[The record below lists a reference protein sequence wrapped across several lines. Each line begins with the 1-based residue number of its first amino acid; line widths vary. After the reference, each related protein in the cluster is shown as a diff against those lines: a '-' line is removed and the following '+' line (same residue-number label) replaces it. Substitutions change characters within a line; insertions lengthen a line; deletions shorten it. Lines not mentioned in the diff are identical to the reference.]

1 MAHTSQ
7 IAAGIRTATFSNAVR
22 FLTEVLNLD
31 MVHYDGAR
39 EVARF
44 TLPSGGLLEL
54 YGSKSIWEPFMNP
67 PDWEVIIADI
77 HNRSPQN
84 RRTDEP

>member
-1 MAHTSQ
+1 MSQ
-7 IAAGIRTATFSNAVR
+7 TAAGVRSPNFSNAVL
-22 FLTEVLNLD
+22 FLTDVLDLD
-31 MVHYDGAR
+31 VVHYDGDR

-54 YGSKSIWEPFMNP
+54 FGSNSLWQPFTNP

-77 HNRSPQN
+77 QDRSAQN
-84 RRTDEP
+84 RHIDV